1 MKQIFYIALL
11 FVSYN
16 TSAQTSAYSQS
27 RQYNDYIQPVNTQL
41 VREVLAKK
49 QTNYNRNAEKVQ
61 SKIDNIEKLLQK
73 LYKTKGSY
81 LTKNQKEYIDSI
93 YKYVNNLSKESI
105 ADNYGIIQ
113 ILRTLSGVEE
123 TLFDW
128 L

>member
-1 MKQIFYIALL
+1 MKHLFYIA
-11 FVSYN
+11 VSIVTYN
-16 TSAQTSAYSQS
+16 VSAQTTAYSQQ
-27 RQYNDYIQPVNTQL
+27 RQYNGYVQPVNTQL
-41 VREVLAKK
+41 INQVLAKK
-49 QTNYNRNAEKVQ
+49 EANYSRNAEKVQ
-61 SKIDNIEKLLQK
+61 SKVDNIEKLLQK

-81 LTKNQKEYIDSI
+81 LTQSQKEYIDSI

-113 ILRTLSGVEE
+113 ILKTLEGVEE